1 VSDYEKAMT
10 HVELAL
16 RRTANLFGG
25 DLRDALFVVAE
36 ELAGLAEEA
45 RKTSAVTSHQLGPR
59 GE

>member
-1 VSDYEKAMT
+1 VTDYEKAMT

-16 RRTANLFGG
+16 RRTANLFNG

-45 RKTSAVTSHQLGPR
+45 RRASTLPQAQSR
-59 GE
+59 GEA